1 MKITDSTIAVI
12 TGASSGI
19 GASLAVQLAARGV
32 AVALV
37 ARRKDRLDELVGKIT
52 TNGGKAL
59 AIVADVSQKS
69 QAEDAIKQA
78 IAHFGGISL
87 LINNAGRGNL
97 ASVED
102 TPSSQLESI
111 FGVNVFALWYT
122 TAAALPVMKSQGH
135 GAIVTVSSV
144 AGTIGYPYD
153 SAYVAAKHAAIGF
166 HASLRAELVE
176 TGVES
181 YVVCPDGVIT
191 EWGAVTEGG
200 AIGELFMGGIKRSR
214 TIARERG
221 LPLTPL
227 SKMITADTAAS
238 LIIAGI
244 ESGEQT
250 DIFTHEGTKERAVRA
265 ATNRHDV
272 ETEMLPLFLGMQAE
286 YAERYTKE
294 NT

>member
-1 MKITDSTIAVI
+1 MHITDSTIAVI

-19 GASLAVQLAARGV
+19 GAALAVQLAARGV

-37 ARRKDRLDELVGKIT
+37 ARRKDRLDELVDIIT
-52 TNGGKAL
+52 RSGGKAL
-59 AIVADVSQKS
+59 AVVADVSQKS
-69 QAEDAIKQA
+69 EAERAITQT
-78 IAHFGGISL
+78 IDHFGGISL

-122 TAAALPVMKSQGH
+122 TAAALPVMKGQGF
-135 GAIVTVSSV
+135 GAVVTVSSV

-181 YVVCPDGVIT
+181 YVICPDGVIT
-191 EWGAVTEGG
+191 EWGSVTEGG
-200 AIGELFMGGIKRSR
+200 PIGDLFMGGIKRSR

-227 SKMITADTAAS
+227 SRMITADDAAAR
-238 LIIAGI
+238 IIAGI
-244 ESGEQT
+244 ESGEES
-250 DIFTHEGTKERAVRA
+250 DIFTHDGTKDRAIRA
-265 ATNRHDV
+265 ATNRKEV
-272 ETEMLPLFLGMQAE
+272 EQEMLPLFLGMQTE
-286 YAERYTKE
+286 YAERFPKE
-294 NT
+294 N